1 MPTEATITT
10 SQTLNPVRRSSAANK
25 SQTNNLIEE
34 AIGEALNIYSG
45 GSGIRG
51 DRNGLQKQM
60 SKVSGVRN
68 FTAESMLMSEE
79 REVKKPKRR
88 PHINGKFERRY
99 SQMSLGKE
107 LVLSK
112 VSTLKMVWS
121 METS

>member
-1 MPTEATITT
+1 MPMEATITT
-10 SQTLNPVRRSSAANK
+10 SQTLNPVRRNSAANK

-68 FTAESMLMSEE
+68 FTAESMLMAEE

-88 PHINGKFERRY
+88 PHVSGKFERRY